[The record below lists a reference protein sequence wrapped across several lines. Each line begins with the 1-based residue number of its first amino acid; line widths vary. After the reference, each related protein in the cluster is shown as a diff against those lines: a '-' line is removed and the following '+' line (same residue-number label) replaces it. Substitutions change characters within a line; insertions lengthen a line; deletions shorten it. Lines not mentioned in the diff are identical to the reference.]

1 MKSFSDYLEIIQ
13 EGYSFSEVGKINA
26 AITKL
31 EKLDDL
37 VTKAKAEKNPQAK
50 KQREEAVKVQYE
62 RIYPLAMKFLNSENK
77 DFQKQ
82 SEFDALPRSI
92 FNLLSGLRNIMEDED
107 LEDLEAVQR
116 RDDEKEG
123 MLKIKGKSVFEAEKL
138 IAELEGKDDIDL
150 AGILDGMRKG
160 LIPIIK
166 KEIKKLQEQLKYA
179 SAGGK
184 TIEVKIKKL
193 KARLEELQEK

>member
-1 MKSFSDYLEIIQ
+1 MKKFSDYLEIIQ

-26 AITKL
+26 AIIKL

-37 VTKAKAEKNPQAK
+37 VTKAEAEENPQAK
-50 KQREEAVKVQYE
+50 KQREEAVKDQYE
-62 RIYPLAMKFLNSENK
+62 RIYPLAMKFLNEENK

-92 FNLLSGLRNIMEDED
+92 FNLLSGLRNIMEDEA

-150 AGILDGMRKG
+150 AGILAGMRKG
-160 LIPIIK
+160 LILIIK